1 MPTVSILS
9 VSQNKIT
16 VSNDSR
22 ISDTQAITFDGIN
35 FLQTERIKK
44 GVYLVHGEV
53 PQNATSATVGHIS
66 TTDTGTRFLTD
77 ADERQMVVDEQRN
90 REKQRIRSVS
100 AEQFLFQV
108 LTDQELTA
116 VVLSTNASVKKGLLR
131 ISAVSHAKNNE
142 PWFEDFVSTLVA
154 QSILTQSRADTV
166 GNLDTPISP
175 NA

>member
-1 MPTVSILS
+1 MSTISILS
-9 VSQNKIT
+9 VSQNQIT

-22 ISDTQAITFDGIN
+22 IRDTQAITFDGIN
-35 FLQTERIKK
+35 FLQTEWIKK

-116 VVLSTNASVKKGLLR
+116 IVLSTNASVKKGLLR

-142 PWFEDFVSTLVA
+142 QWFIDFIAILVQ
-154 QSILTQSRADTV
+154 QSILAQERVATV
-166 GNLDTPISP
+166 LELNLNDIYSH
-175 NA
+175 